1 MANSIKFPTML
12 TNVLDSRHER
22 CAQMVSDVCNL
33 VTNYSGLPANEKF
46 VYNYRGRARRKVIKN
61 ISTSQFMIGQTPV
74 VELEIEEYK
83 CGLSDLY
90 LDEGNQ
96 VPHDIT
102 LKSATYRV

>member
-61 ISTSQFMIGQTPV
+61 ISTSQFMIGKTPV
-74 VELEIEEYK
+74 VELNSSLKFEIMAK
-83 CGLSDLY
+83 QLY
-90 LDEGNQ
+90 VASQ
-96 VPHDIT
+96 
-102 LKSATYRV
+102 RVL

>member
-46 VYNYRGRARRKVIKN
+46 VYNYRE
-61 ISTSQFMIGQTPV
+61 
-74 VELEIEEYK
+74 ELEEK
-83 CGLSDLY
+83 
-90 LDEGNQ
+90 
-96 VPHDIT
+96 
-102 LKSATYRV
+102 

>member
-61 ISTSQFMIGQTPV
+61 ISSKSIKLTLTIG
-74 VELEIEEYK
+74 
-83 CGLSDLY
+83 
-90 LDEGNQ
+90 
-96 VPHDIT
+96 
-102 LKSATYRV
+102 

>member
-46 VYNYRGRARRKVIKN
+46 VYNYRGRARVTTQHPYRKLLVNK
-61 ISTSQFMIGQTPV
+61 V
-74 VELEIEEYK
+74 
-83 CGLSDLY
+83 
-90 LDEGNQ
+90 
-96 VPHDIT
+96 
-102 LKSATYRV
+102 